1 MDRKFPL
8 VERRRNFLESLIE
21 LFRRDPDFQSTVAGL
36 RNSLTEQLVSGLT
49 GTARILYVAS
59 LYREIKKPILLVT
72 HNLNQAQKA
81 AEDLVELL
89 PRDEVLLYP
98 ANELVTTEIALAG
111 HETLGQ
117 RIDVL
122 SKLSQG
128 FSGVFVVPF
137 AGLRKLFPP
146 RNVLKNSHTLLKV
159 GDEQPIDPLTEH
171 LVKIGYERVDMVEKP
186 GEISVRGGIL
196 DVYPP
201 PFDNPIRIEWF
212 GDEVDSIRS
221 FSVAN
226 QRSIEKL
233 DRVLLPPATELFAS
247 RESLDSAA
255 EKVSHLLED
264 RLQKVKDPT
273 VIEKMKDTI
282 TWEIEQMRAGTL
294 FTGIYKY
301 ISEIYPDYQS
311 LLDYLPEDTVMVL
324 DEPARILET
333 ARQMERE
340 EGEWQTALLAQ
351 GEFLPQLKI
360 SFSYEEL
367 LMNTRRPR
375 IYLALFMRQVS
386 GTNPQNIVQF
396 ICRSMQQFHGQMHV
410 LKAEWD
416 RWKKADYRVVFTA
429 SSRERAERLQRVLH
443 DYGMEVETQGILTV
457 GRPSIFIGAPLNG
470 FELAGIRLALITE
483 GEVFTQKQ
491 RRPRRITQIDH
502 GEKIK
507 DYQDLKPGDYV
518 VHVNHGIGR
527 YLGVETLKVEGMHK
541 DYLLIQYA
549 GNDKLYVP
557 IEQIDQVQKYIGSE
571 ERTPKIYS
579 LGGGEWKK
587 VKNKVRSSVEDIASQ
602 LIELYAKRETTKG
615 YAFSPDTPYQREFD
629 ALFPYEETPDQ
640 LRSVEEIKR
649 DMEQEKAMDRL
660 LCGDVGYGKTE
671 VAIRA
676 AFKAAMDGKQTA
688 VLVPTTILA
697 QQHYETFRERFSGF
711 PVEVRVLS
719 RFRTRK
725 EQRETLKE
733 LAQGTVDVVIGTH
746 RLLSKDV
753 KFKDLGL
760 LIVDEEQRF
769 GVKHKEKIK
778 QLKANIDVLTL
789 TATPIPRTLH
799 MAMIGVRDLSVIET
813 PPENRFPVQTYVIEY
828 SAALVREAIERELAR
843 GGQVYFLYNQ
853 VDGIDRMAEQIRAL
867 VPEARVAYAHGQ
879 MAESELER
887 VMLDFLD
894 GEFDVLVS
902 TTIIETG
909 VDIPNVNTLII
920 YNADRMGLSQLYQL
934 RGRVG
939 RSNRIAYAYF
949 TYQRDKVLSEVAEK
963 RLQAIKEFT
972 ELGSGFK
979 IAMRD
984 LAIRGAGNLLGAE
997 QHGHIASVGFELYSQ
1012 MLKEAIEKR
1021 KNQNTQSEA
1030 PEEPTVEISA
1040 DAYLPSEYIQ
1050 DEKQKIEIYKKIRG
1064 VSTLEEVQDLEEEIE
1079 DRFGDIPPP
1088 TQILLRIA
1096 RLRVY
1101 ARLYRIQEMVQKGK
1115 DIVIKLHPDQN
1126 QVIDGQ
1132 RLFQLAQKFPRR
1144 IRLSSGQSIGIT
1156 FVGKGLTSE
1165 ELLEIVEQFLVQYET
1180 VLNKK
1185 GAIQN
1190 AAN

>member
-1 MDRKFPL
+1 MEP
-8 VERRRNFLESLIE
+8 LIE
-21 LFRRDPDFQSTVAGL
+21 MFRRDPDFQSTVEGL
-36 RNSLTEQLVSGLT
+36 RSSLAEQLVAGLT
-49 GTARILYVAS
+49 STARMLYVAS
-59 LYREIKKPILLVT
+59 LYREMKKPILLVT

-81 AEDLVELL
+81 AEDLAELL

-111 HETLGQ
+111 DETLGQ

-128 FSGVFVVPF
+128 FSGVSIVPF
-137 AGLRKLFPP
+137 AGLRKLLPP
-146 RNVLKNSHTLLKV
+146 RGIVESHHVVISV
-159 GDEQPIDPLTEH
+159 GDEKPIDPLTEH
-171 LVKIGYERVDMVEKP
+171 LVKVGYERVEMVEKP
-186 GEISVRGGIL
+186 GEFSVRGGIL
-196 DVYPP
+196 DIYPP
-201 PFDNPIRIEWF
+201 PFTDPVRIEWF
-212 GDEVDSIRS
+212 GDEVDSIRF
-221 FSVAN
+221 FSVAD
-226 QRSIEKL
+226 QRSKVKQNEICI
-233 DRVLLPPATELFAS
+233 PPASELFAS
-247 RESLDSAA
+247 REVLSMAS
-255 EKVSHLLED
+255 EKATALLEE
-264 RLQKVKDPT
+264 RLQVIKDPA
-273 VIEKMKDTI
+273 IKEKLTETI
-282 TWEIEQMRAGTL
+282 RWEIEQLRSGAR

-301 ISEIYPDYQS
+301 ISLIYPDYQS
-311 LLDYLPEDTVMVL
+311 LLDYLPSETIMVM

-360 SFSYEEL
+360 SISHEDL
-367 LMNTRRPR
+367 LMNPRQAR
-375 IYLALFMRQVS
+375 IYLSLFMRQVT
-386 GTNPQNIVQF
+386 GTHPQNIVQF
-396 ICRSMQQFHGQMHV
+396 LCRGMQQFHGQMHV

-416 RWKKADYRVVFTA
+416 RWQKANYRVVFTA
-429 SSRERAERLQRVLH
+429 SNKERAERLRRVLH
-443 DYGMEVETQGILTV
+443 DYGMEVEPEGILTV
-457 GRPSIFIGAPLNG
+457 GRPRVQIGALLSG
-470 FELAGIRLALITE
+470 FELAGIRLALVTE
-483 GEVFTQKQ
+483 SEVFTQKQ
-491 RRPRRITQIDH
+491 RRPRRTVQVDH
-502 GEKIK
+502 SEKIK

-518 VHVNHGIGR
+518 VHVNHGVGR
-527 YLGVETLKVEGMHK
+527 YLGVETLSVEGMHK

-571 ERTPKIYS
+571 ERAPKVYS

-587 VKNKVRSSVEDIASQ
+587 VKNRVRSSVEDIAAQ
-602 LIELYAKRETTKG
+602 LIELYAKRESSKG
-615 YAFSPDTPYQREFD
+615 YAFSPDTSYQREFD

-640 LRSVEEIKR
+640 LRSIEEIKR

-676 AFKAAMDGKQTA
+676 AFKATMDGKQTA
-688 VLVPTTILA
+688 LLVPTTILA

-711 PVEVRVLS
+711 PVEIRVLS

-725 EQRETLKE
+725 EQRETLKD
-733 LAQGTVDVVIGTH
+733 LAQGTVDIIIGTH

-753 KFKDLGL
+753 TFKDLGL

-799 MAMIGVRDLSVIET
+799 MAMVGVRDLSVIET
-813 PPENRFPVQTYVIEY
+813 PPENRFPVQTYVLEY

-853 VDGIDRMAEQIRAL
+853 VEDIDRMAEQIRML
-867 VPEARVAYAHGQ
+867 VPEARVTFAHGQ
-879 MAESELER
+879 MAESELEQ

-1012 MLKEAIEKR
+1012 MLKEAIQER
-1021 KNQNTQSEA
+1021 QNQNIQKEVE
-1030 PEEPTVEISA
+1030 PEEPVIELAA
-1040 DAYLPSEYIQ
+1040 DAYLPTDYIQ

-1064 VSTLEEVQDLEEEIE
+1064 VRTLEEVQDLEEEIE
-1079 DRFGDIPPP
+1079 DRFGDIPLP

-1096 RLRVY
+1096 RLRIY
-1101 ARLYRIQEMVQKGK
+1101 ARRYRVKEMTQRGK

-1126 QVIDGQ
+1126 QEIDGQ
-1132 RLFQLAQKFPRR
+1132 RLFRLAQQFPRR

-1156 FVGKGLTSE
+1156 FVGKGITSNE
-1165 ELLEIVEQFLVQYET
+1165 QLEMVEQFLVQYET
-1180 VLNKK
+1180 VLIMK